1 MASSVD
7 YSSFILRLWRE
18 PAAADTDEQ
27 GPVWMGEME
36 SIQTGRTHRFQG
48 LEQLQP
54 LLVAQ
59 LAGDSQADYDIH
71 DGGMP

>member
-1 MASSVD
+1 V
-7 YSSFILRLWRE
+7 
-18 PAAADTDEQ
+18 DTDEQ

-54 LLVAQ
+54 LLAAQ
-59 LAGDSQADYDIH
+59 LAGDSQVDFDIH
-71 DGGMP
+71 NGGTP